1 MRLQQVL
8 VNLCSNAV
16 KFTKRGEVVV
26 SVSPLRVDGREVEL
40 EFAVSDTG
48 IGMTPEQQARLFR
61 PFTQAD
67 SSTTRKFGGTGLG
80 LSICVR
86 LVELMGGHIRV
97 ESEHG
102 KGSTFRFTGRFGR
115 EDNRPAHSHH
125 LPAIDLRG
133 MRVLVVDDNS
143 TSREI
148 LGEMLETMSFEVTL
162 AGSAREGIA
171 ELTQADSGDPF
182 HVVLMDW
189 DMPEMDG
196 LKAAQVIRE
205 SIPLQQPPKVILVT
219 AYGDE
224 LASDQA
230 ERAGLLGV
238 LAKPISNS
246 SLFDG
251 ITHAFTRSAPEADS
265 QQSGTN
271 VQWAADLTGLR
282 VLLVEDNEI
291 NRELASQ
298 LLRDAGIIVSI
309 AHNGR
314 EAVEKVAAESFDGV
328 LMDIQ
333 MPEMDGYQAAKV
345 IRARPEFAALP
356 IIAMTANAMIADR
369 GRALAAGMNEHVSK
383 PIDPSEL
390 YAAITRW
397 CKPGARASS
406 LPSGH
411 TSGGHHQRRANRAR
425 GWY

>member
-1 MRLQQVL
+1 MAAKSS
-8 VNLCSNAV
+8 SN
-16 KFTKRGEVVV
+16 
-26 SVSPLRVDGREVEL
+26 SPSR
-40 EFAVSDTG
+40 DTG
-48 IGMTPEQQARLFR
+48 IGMTTEQQARLFR

-97 ESEHG
+97 ESELG

-115 EDNRPAHSHH
+115 EDRPAHAHH

-171 ELTQADSGDPF
+171 ELTQADSADPF
-182 HVVLMDW
+182 QVVLMDW
-189 DMPEMDG
+189 HMPEMDG

-205 SIPLQQPPKVILVT
+205 SISLQQPPKVILVT
-219 AYGDE
+219 AYGNE

-251 ITHAFTRSAPEADS
+251 IMHAFTRNAPEADS

-271 VQWAADLTGLR
+271 LQWAADLTGLR

-345 IRARPEFAALP
+345 IRAP
-356 IIAMTANAMIADR
+356 
-369 GRALAAGMNEHVSK
+369 
-383 PIDPSEL
+383 PS
-390 YAAITRW
+390 
-397 CKPGARASS
+397 S
-406 LPSGH
+406 
-411 TSGGHHQRRANRAR
+411 QRFRLLR
-425 GWY
+425 